1 MASIWPVAAINK
13 IKSKRKDLIKENDIK
28 SSIKSRKNANIHFFI
43 YKEKFFLFWD
53 QRITKDQST
62 LLHVSRRVTC
72 KEQCVESLPVYIWPS
87 QICSRGWRMCWLE
100 AEGPFWVLTEKQR
113 SGLYSWFLTA
123 KTMVESLM
131 AKAAPL
137 PLSLLDNGDRLFG
150 NPELLRESQHCSTLV
165 HVFCERKFFLARQIW
180 YTEPTSQTN
189 FLLVLKKSLQC

>member
-1 MASIWPVAAINK
+1 MTLREALNQGKMPISTFLY
-13 IKSKRKDLIKENDIK
+13 IKRN
-28 SSIKSRKNANIHFFI
+28 SSFFETKGSQRTKAPCCMFPGGSPAKSR
-43 YKEKFFLFWD
+43 
-53 QRITKDQST
+53 
-62 LLHVSRRVTC
+62 
-72 KEQCVESLPVYIWPS
+72 CVESLPVYIWPS

-113 SGLYSWFLTA
+113 SGLHSWFLTA